1 MKPNRLLFIPA
12 VMAALV
18 SLAFVLYALF
28 GTIHPETVHSGIAT
42 GRPPAD
48 MKRDAAGG
56 DGLFRTLGTIAVWC
70 GAVGYAWL
78 RLKKKRKSPSP
89 LAKKIGKLFNRLHQP
104 AGYAALAFVA
114 AHGIYFLTQAAIK
127 DDAFTGIA
135 AFTLLL
141 SLAVY
146 GFLIRRVKMKH
157 VRQIHFLLATAFAIV
172 AIVHAGGTAI
182 LATLAVIV
190 CWALIGLI
198 ERRAAQPVKDGRP

>member
-12 VMAALV
+12 VLAALV

-28 GTIHPETVHSGIAT
+28 GSIHPDTLQSGVAA
-42 GRPPAD
+42 GMR
-48 MKRDAAGG
+48 RDAEGG

-89 LAKKIGKLFNRLHQP
+89 VVKKLGKLFNRLHQP

-114 AHGIYFLTQAAIK
+114 AHGSYFLTQAAMK
-127 DDAFTGIA
+127 DDTFTGIA

-146 GFLIRRVKMKH
+146 GYLIRRVKLKH
-157 VRQIHFLLATAFAIV
+157 VRRIHFLLATAFAIV
-172 AIVHAGGTAI
+172 AIVHVGGSAI

-198 ERRAAQPVKDGRP
+198 ERRAARPVRDGRQ